1 MRADIVRTPYR
12 ARGIL
17 TRKETSQSRRRA
29 LKEKC
34 HRREI
39 RFSQRGREMKED
51 QVTFDTLSYRDV
63 FFMTIK
69 RLMRLSNVT
78 AAEKKRDGVNENV
91 SR

>member
-1 MRADIVRTPYR
+1 
-12 ARGIL
+12 
-17 TRKETSQSRRRA
+17 
-29 LKEKC
+29 
-34 HRREI
+34 
-39 RFSQRGREMKED
+39 MKED